1 MCVWVCGRNL
11 LLKEGSGFDR
21 KNQLPYSLH
30 PVSVKGGPHNS
41 GKESY
46 SVLDATIG
54 ADFSSALISCGVVI
68 SAPASGHT
76 IEKPELGLI
85 LICFHLTLF
94 LKPAACAVF
103 WRGSKRSCCVNS
115 SDFSDN
121 DSSQK
126 LLLLWNQPSLC
137 QHSHVHICSFPLA
150 TTSANPRAVSAPLA
164 VTVFDIGN
172 AGLTPNFHFAQVH
185 TCPGI
190 DLLGRAH
197 HLQQSWKTLLDKSGP
212 GLSPGQ
218 HSPRD
223 TWGWSPEISS
233 NPNWCNLSPGPGIVS
248 WTESPST
255 SCLVT
260 CRHNGTIAPESLSWR
275 EEIWHWFGFHVWGI
289 GADKLF
295 WGGTAF
301 WFFRLWLHRFLKWS
315 HFSAVNQLTYSWG
328 QPLYW
333 WWEMLH
339 CGS

>member
-21 KNQLPYSLH
+21 KNQLPYSPH

-315 HFSAVNQLTYSWG
+315 HFSAVNQLTHSWG